1 MCGFLKTQFKPHE
14 FSRYVIYG
22 LLQDDDRFYCHRYGQ
37 KIGLSSN
44 FSGEDL
50 VAACEMLVGFL
61 NRFGPLSLR
70 QIQIEANKY
79 GDYHDQ
85 TIVTEL
91 ARNKNIVRLDR
102 GLYGLIGVHIDLE
115 RLIIAEFISIVF
127 DKQK

>member
-1 MCGFLKTQFKPHE
+1 MNFLGMSYMVYFKMMID
-14 FSRYVIYG
+14 FTVI
-22 LLQDDDRFYCHRYGQ
+22 DMVK

-127 DKQK
+127 F